1 MKPPAVT
8 GGSATPA
15 RVGAADMDR
24 HPHPEELFEFP
35 CDHLF
40 KAFGPND
47 PQGDFRQAVRAA
59 VSSVTPIPLDAIK
72 VRPSSAGTHLCVT
85 VVVRLQ
91 NFAQLEAIY
100 AALRRIE
107 GLKYLL

>member
-1 MKPPAVT
+1 MKPPAAP

-15 RVGAADMDR
+15 PAGAGDMGC
-24 HPHPEELFEFP
+24 HPHPEELLEFP
-35 CDHLF
+35 CDYLF

-47 PQGDFRQAVRAA
+47 PEGSFQNVVRTV
-59 VSSVTPIPLDAIK
+59 VSEVIPVPLDAVK
-72 VRPSSAGTHLCVT
+72 VRPSGGGTYLCVT